1 MPLQVCTAVIF
12 LRALHARG
20 LRPGGVPLVWA
31 GLPTIADF
39 APFADVAWKL
49 FTRTLF
55 KMGAFA
61 SISSVAMGLPYK
73 AAATHQVPLLLLP
86 VPSSESVGPR
96 GVDAFASLRDGGQGV
111 WSVVLLCTV
120 GCVV

>member
-1 MPLQVCTAVIF
+1 MPLQVCTAIIF

-20 LRPGGVPLVWA
+20 LRPGGIPLVWA
-31 GLPTIADF
+31 GLPTVADF
-39 APFADVAWKL
+39 APFVDVAWKL

-86 VPSSESVGPR
+86 GPSSESVSSWC
-96 GVDAFASLRDGGQGV
+96 VCVVFCV
-111 WSVVLLCTV
+111 WMLSLLCET
-120 GCVV
+120 GARESGLS